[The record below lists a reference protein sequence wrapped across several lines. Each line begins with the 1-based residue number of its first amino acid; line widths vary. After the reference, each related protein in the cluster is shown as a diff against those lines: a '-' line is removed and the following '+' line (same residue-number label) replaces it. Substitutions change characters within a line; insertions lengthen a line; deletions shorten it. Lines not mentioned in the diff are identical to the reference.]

1 MYAGDLQRYNYNTTE
16 VLTALIATAEL
27 KDLNKQKAL
36 KRELTRLRKTQNPSA
51 IDFRRMRRLRRA
63 RTTYWA
69 LLKKKHRLSE
79 EVSVREK
86 KEKKPKKEKKKKVKE
101 PELEEIEPELEA
113 IQDTDID
120 DLYAFDADEFDEDSE
135 EESEESTT

>member
-1 MYAGDLQRYNYNTTE
+1 M
-16 VLTALIATAEL
+16 
-27 KDLNKQKAL
+27 NKQKAL

-86 KEKKPKKEKKKKVKE
+86 KEKKPKKKVKE

>member
-1 MYAGDLQRYNYNTTE
+1 M
-16 VLTALIATAEL
+16 
-27 KDLNKQKAL
+27 NKQKAL

-63 RTTYWA
+63 RTMYWA
-69 LLKKKHRLSE
+69 LLKKRHRLSE
-79 EVSVREK
+79 EVSVGEK
-86 KEKKPKKEKKKKVKE
+86 KEKKPKKEKKKVKE

-120 DLYAFDADEFDEDSE
+120 DLYAFDADEFDEDTE
-135 EESEESTT
+135 EGPEESTTDEQE